1 MCSTAFQ
8 RCDSK
13 LFEIPAF
20 FAERVLYVHMKLNPK
35 WNPRALP
42 AACVFRGYIM
52 YVSQHTHSEYIS
64 VMWSIF
70 QYVTRLRA
78 AQAATAAAAA
88 TETSTE
94 ATTAKRMTKC
104 ANDTTRHDQQ
114 KQCDDTKTQREWAA
128 KEHRKSDDNKMCV
141 CVCISNS
148 KSCVYL
154 LANEANVSYYKH
166 KCTRVRLR

>member
-1 MCSTAFQ
+1 
-8 RCDSK
+8 
-13 LFEIPAF
+13 
-20 FAERVLYVHMKLNPK
+20 
-35 WNPRALP
+35 
-42 AACVFRGYIM
+42 M

-114 KQCDDTKTQREWAA
+114 KQCDDTKTQRE
-128 KEHRKSDDNKMCV
+128 
-141 CVCISNS
+141 
-148 KSCVYL
+148 
-154 LANEANVSYYKH
+154 
-166 KCTRVRLR
+166 